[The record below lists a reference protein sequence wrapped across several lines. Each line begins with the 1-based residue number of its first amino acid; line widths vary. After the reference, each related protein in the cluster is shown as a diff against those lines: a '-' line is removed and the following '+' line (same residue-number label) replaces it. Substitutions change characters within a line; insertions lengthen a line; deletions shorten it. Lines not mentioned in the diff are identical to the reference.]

1 MIIFCG
7 SWAEPKR
14 LIFCGQGVRVIH
26 VPLKDV
32 SWLIII
38 MGLFYVEY
46 VKKLHIKGTLY
57 IKKTLKIKE
66 NVYTDIKKTHKPE
79 LVHKKDP

>member
-1 MIIFCG
+1 MG
-7 SWAEPKR
+7 
-14 LIFCGQGVRVIH
+14 GVKKINFLWSGVIVH
-26 VPLKDV
+26 KIVPLKDV

-46 VKKLHIKGTLY
+46 IKKLHVKGTLY

-66 NVYTDIKKTHKPE
+66 NVYIKKTHKS
-79 LVHKKDP
+79 